1 MMFIWLKNKGN
12 FESVA
17 SSTPQKFAA
26 VIQPNKPWPARSH
39 KVGCGLFI
47 HADAA
52 SGIGWGL
59 RQKSSLAALKRTD
72 VERLRCA
79 RFAWRINDFFQ
90 QRNALELANST

>member
-12 FESVA
+12 FEGVA

-26 VIQPNKPWPARSH
+26 VIRPNKPWP
-39 KVGCGLFI
+39 F
-47 HADAA
+47 
-52 SGIGWGL
+52 GL

-79 RFAWRINDFFQ
+79 RFALRINDFFQ
-90 QRNALELANST
+90 QRNALELANSA